1 MSELQE
7 TQNNTVRYVV
17 TVSGKE
23 CTQDNS
29 QGLESLWIE
38 DHMEKIGM
46 CNLTFSSGEI
56 EWKTFKEGDDVEV
69 VVGGSDKKLFV
80 GTISGIRHSWKGAVE
95 VVTIEAMDSLVKLAA
110 STATKA
116 YNAEKATQTDDQI
129 VQEVLKE
136 AKVDA
141 GKIDTSSLK
150 QYTLQLNESHL
161 TFLKKLASRNG
172 YMLMSNEGK
181 VDFFKPGTSDPSVE
195 VPADQLMNINSMND
209 QSMIPQEVV
218 VIGFNYFEKKVVSG
232 KCSSSSVSGV
242 GGGGAKPSS
251 NTFSGTR
258 YVTGVRASTDAEA
271 KGMAE
276 GIMEGMAKGRV
287 KGRATIQGNGAIR
300 AGVKVKFKGLE
311 ASQNPEVM
319 VVSARHT
326 MAPGVGFR
334 TQLQFKG
341 DGAPE

>member
-1 MSELQE
+1 MPELQE
-7 TQNNTVRYVV
+7 TQNNTVRYTV
-17 TVSGKE
+17 TVSGKK
-23 CTQDNS
+23 CTQEDS

-46 CNLTFSSGEI
+46 CNLTFSAGEI
-56 EWKTFKEGDDVEV
+56 AWKSFKEGDDVEV
-69 VVGGSDKKLFV
+69 VVGGSDTKLFV

-95 VVTIEAMDSLVKLAA
+95 VITVEAMDPLVKLAA

-129 VQEVLKE
+129 VREILKD

-141 GKIDTSSLK
+141 GKVDSSSLK
-150 QYTLQLNESHL
+150 QYTLQLNESYL
-161 TFLKKLASRNG
+161 SFLKKLASRNG
-172 YMLMSNEGK
+172 YMLMANEGK

-195 VPADQLMNINSMND
+195 IPSDQLMNINSMND
-209 QSMIPQEVV
+209 QSMIPQKVV
-218 VIGFNYFEKKVVSG
+218 VIGFDYFNKKVVKG
-232 KCSSSSVSGV
+232 ECSSSGVSGV
-242 GGGGAKPSS
+242 GGGGAKPDSK
-251 NTFSGTR
+251 TYSGTR
-258 YVTGVRASTDAEA
+258 YVTGVRASSDAEA

-276 GIMEGMAKGRV
+276 GIMEGMAKGRI
-287 KGRATIQGNGAIR
+287 KGRATIQGNGSIK

-311 ASQNPEVM
+311 ESQNPEAM

-326 MAPGVGFR
+326 MAPGMGFR
-334 TQLQFKG
+334 TQLEFKG